1 MEIVFS
7 VKNYDATGDVV
18 VTPDEAR
25 RRVLYKDRLV
35 LVFDKPAGMPVHAGP
50 GGGDTVEDYF
60 RYLCFEHP
68 RAPALA
74 HRLDRDTS
82 GCLILGRHHKGL
94 RRVGKLFQN
103 SRVGKVY
110 WAITVGV
117 PQNDRGIIDV
127 PLRKL
132 TPKSGWKM
140 IPDLQSGQTAL
151 TEYKVLGCSPQRDFA
166 WVECRPKTGRTH
178 QIRVHLAHLGTPLL
192 GDRIYGDPA
201 PHAPPM
207 HLHARSVSLPLYAER
222 PDIQVTAPPP
232 PHMHVALATCGWTA
246 DSD

>member
-1 MEIVFS
+1 M
-7 VKNYDATGDVV
+7 
-18 VTPDEAR
+18 TPDEAR
-25 RRVLYKDRLV
+25 KRVLYKDRLV

-68 RAPALA
+68 RPPALA

-94 RRVGKLFQN
+94 RRVGKLFQ
-103 SRVGKVY
+103 SGRIQKIY
-110 WAITVGV
+110 WALTVGIPEV
-117 PQNDRGIIDV
+117 PQGTIDI

-140 IPDLQSGQTAL
+140 VPDPQSGQDAVTQ
-151 TEYKVLGCSPQRDFA
+151 YKVLGHCPKHNLA
-166 WVECRPKTGRTH
+166 WPECDLAWIECRPKTGRTH

-192 GDRIYGDPA
+192 GDRIYGTISENT
-201 PHAPPM
+201 PPM
-207 HLHARSVSLPLYAER
+207 HLHARSVSLPLYTER
-222 PDIQVTAPPP
+222 PNVEATAPRPCICTPP
-232 PHMHVALATCGWTA
+232 
-246 DSD
+246 